1 MKSLIGLMLMTLS
14 FTAAAG
20 TISSKSSWEAIN
32 KSYDHVV
39 RTPSVPGQALGG
51 LFNICVDGDNLRTI
65 SPVKYCV
72 EGRQVEVNQGEG
84 SVGYEWV
91 CDKFEE
97 SHAAMPR
104 LTTVPECAEWV
115 NEGDNVFCAK
125 FTTKPYLIPLSYV
138 LDVES
143 FGGEA
148 GFRLAFRKALEIP
161 ACK

>member
-1 MKSLIGLMLMTLS
+1 MKSLIGLMLLS
-14 FTAAAG
+14 LSLTSVAG
-20 TISSKSSWEAIN
+20 TISAKSSWEAIN
-32 KSYDHVV
+32 KSFGHVV
-39 RTPSVPGQALGG
+39 RTPNIPGQALGG

-65 SPVKYCV
+65 KPVSYCV
-72 EGRQVEVNQGEG
+72 EGRQVEVYEGEG
-84 SVGYEWV
+84 AVRYEWV

-104 LTTVPECAEWV
+104 LTTVPECAQWV
-115 NEGDNVFCAK
+115 NEGDNVVCAK

-138 LDVES
+138 LDVEK

-148 GFRLAFRKALEIP
+148 GLQLAFRKALEIP